1 MLCERPRHRLV
12 LKSKDDLK
20 EVSCLRQAE
29 GKIDKE
35 EEPVVYDPSR
45 PLKLKSKIL
54 QEYLEDYEQRKA

>member
-1 MLCERPRHRLV
+1 MLNERPRRRLV
-12 LKSKDDLK
+12 LKSQEDLK
-20 EVSCLRQAE
+20 EVSFLWQAE
-29 GKIDKE
+29 GKIEKE